1 MSTPALEEQGLKRLR
16 PAPTEI
22 PTVRSLPADPTAAGV
37 VGRFLQGVQLAGGG
51 VGLVFSDARL
61 MLLSLIPMV
70 IHVALLVALLVLG
83 FAFVVDP
90 LIAWVEPMPG
100 GAVSAAAG
108 AWHAVWSVAVQ
119 ILVGALVVGLALV
132 GTVVSGSIVCDPF
145 YDALSER
152 TEALHVGH
160 DVGPPFS
167 VSLMLGGMVRELLA
181 TLLRLVVYGTVA
193 VPLWLLS
200 FTPAALVATPLALVW
215 TWLFFAYEFLARS
228 MVRHAARPTTR
239 MGSLFA
245 HKSLF
250 VGFGLVCWVLSF
262 VPLTAP
268 LLVVA
273 GTRLYLTLASVG
285 KVPST
290 LSDDDKAVL
299 QAHQRP

>member
-1 MSTPALEEQGLKRLR
+1 MSTPADEEQGLMPPR
-16 PAPTEI
+16 PATASPS
-22 PTVRSLPADPTAAGV
+22 VRPLPADPTAAGV

-61 MLLSLIPMV
+61 LLLSVIPMV
-70 IHVALLVALLVLG
+70 IHVVLLVALLTLG
-83 FAFVVDP
+83 FAFVADP
-90 LIAWVEPMPG
+90 LIAWLEPTFGSG
-100 GAVSAAAG
+100 GAGALAEAG
-108 AWHAVWSVAVQ
+108 HAVWSVAVKL
-119 ILVGALVVGLALV
+119 LVGALVIGLALV
-132 GTVVSGSIVCDPF
+132 GAVVSGSIVCDPF
-145 YDALSER
+145 YDAISER

-167 VSLMLGGMVRELLA
+167 VGLMLRGIVRELLA
-181 TLLRLVVYGTVA
+181 TVLRLVVYAAVA

-200 FTPAALVATPLALVW
+200 FTPAALVATPLAFVW

-239 MGSLFA
+239 MHSLFA

-250 VGFGLVCWVLSF
+250 VGFGFVCWVLSF

-273 GTRLYLTLASVG
+273 GTRLYLTLASSG

-299 QAHQRP
+299 QAHRRP